1 MLNIQFLFAKKAKK
15 SYTVVNKLNKQEN
28 KMKKYKLQATAS
40 FGLEAVVKREIEN
53 LGFENISV
61 SDGYVEFTSDLRGIA
76 KANLWLR
83 SADKVLM
90 IIGRFQAV
98 TFEEL
103 FDNTYALPWDELIP
117 KDANFIITGK
127 SFKST
132 LSSVPACQSIVEKAI
147 IKKLQTK
154 YAISHFPKTGVEY
167 TIQAA
172 LLKNTVTITLNTS
185 GPSLHKRGYRHGQVI
200 APLKETM
207 AAGLIQ
213 LSYWKKDRIFLDP
226 CCGSGTLPIEAA
238 LIGRNIAPGLSRK
251 FAAELWDFIPKE
263 VWQDERKAAYS
274 AIDYDAELTIYGSD
288 INAHAVEIAKQNAE
302 NAGVDDCIV
311 FRQIPFNKL
320 KLPGDYG
327 VCVSNPPYAERMGNL
342 DDVERLYRDMGN
354 LFRSNKTWS
363 AYFITSHEGFE
374 KLYGKKAD
382 KKRKLFNG
390 NVKTDYYQYFGERP
404 PKKI

>member
-1 MLNIQFLFAKKAKK
+1 M
-15 SYTVVNKLNKQEN
+15 NKI
-28 KMKKYKLQATAS
+28 KLRATTT
-40 FGLEAVVKREIEN
+40 FGLEAVAKREIEK
-53 LGFENISV
+53 LGFTDIKV
-61 SDGYVEFTSDLRGIA
+61 SDGYVEYKADYRGIVQS
-76 KANLWLR
+76 NLWLR
-83 SADKVLM
+83 TADKVLLV
-90 IIGRFQAV
+90 IGEFEAV

-103 FDNTYALPWDELIP
+103 FDNTFDLPWTDLIP
-117 KDANFIITGK
+117 KDGNFIVTGK

-132 LSSVPACQSIVEKAI
+132 LSSVPACQSITEKAI

-154 YAISHFPKTGVEY
+154 YDIRRFPKTGAEY
-167 TIQAA
+167 TVQVS
-172 LLKNTVTITLNTS
+172 LLKNKVTITLNTS

-207 AAGLIQ
+207 AAALIE

-238 LIGRNIAPGLSRK
+238 MIGRNIAPGLSRK
-251 FAAELWDFIPKE
+251 FAAEDWDFIPKE
-263 VWQDERKAAYS
+263 LWQEERKKAYS
-274 AIDYDAELTIYGSD
+274 AIDYDCELQIYGSD
-288 INAHAVEIAKQNAE
+288 INAHAVEIAKVNAE
-302 NAGVDDCIV
+302 NAGVDDCII

-320 KLPGDYG
+320 KLMGDYG

-342 DDVERLYRDMGN
+342 DDVERLYTDMGK
-354 LFRSNKTWS
+354 LFKANKTWS
-363 AYFITSHEGFE
+363 TYFITSHEGFE

-404 PKKI
+404 PKK

>member
-1 MLNIQFLFAKKAKK
+1 
-15 SYTVVNKLNKQEN
+15 
-28 KMKKYKLQATAS
+28 MKNFKLQATAT
-40 FGLEAVVKREIEN
+40 FGLEAVVKREIEH
-53 LGFENISV
+53 LGFGGISV
-61 SDGYVEFTSDLRGIA
+61 SDGYVEYSSDINGIA
-76 KANLWLR
+76 KSNLWLH
-83 SADKVLM
+83 SADKILM

-103 FDNTYALPWDELIP
+103 FDGVYALPWDELIP

-147 IKKLQTK
+147 IKKMQTK
-154 YAISHFPKTGVEY
+154 YDIRRFPKTGAEY
-167 TIQAA
+167 TVQAA

-207 AAGLIQ
+207 ASALIQ

-238 LIGRNIAPGLSRK
+238 LIGRNIAPGLNRK
-251 FAAELWDFIPKE
+251 FAAESWDFIPSAI
-263 VWQDERKAAYS
+263 WQEERRAAYS
-274 AIDYDAELTIYGSD
+274 AIDYDAPLEIYGSD
-288 INAHAVEIAKQNAE
+288 INAHAVEIAKVNAE
-302 NAGVDDCIV
+302 NAGVDDCIK
-311 FRQIPFNKL
+311 FKQIPFNKL

-327 VCVSNPPYAERMGNL
+327 VCVSNPPYGERMGDL
-342 DDVERLYRDMGN
+342 ADVERLYRDIGN
-354 LFRSNKTWS
+354 LFRANKTWS

-374 KLYGKKAD
+374 KLYGKPAD

-404 PKKI
+404 PKKTI